1 MWVALCLDF
10 DLAAQGE
17 TFEEA
22 RNHLDGMITEYVAD
36 ALTGPDRDHAASLL
50 NRRAPWRYWLH
61 YYLLGLAQWVRGR
74 TPAGRQSFQKPCRS
88 PWPGERTLSAP
99 DLPRGQAYPARLGVH
114 APPPARDIA

>member
-1 MWVALCLDF
+1 MRQSAWKIRCYARREAPGAWVALCLDF

-61 YYLLGLAQWVRGR
+61 YYLLGLVQLVRGR
-74 TPAGRQSFQKPCRS
+74 TPASRQLFQ
-88 PWPGERTLSAP
+88 ETLPLAV
-99 DLPRGQAYPARLGVH
+99 AR
-114 APPPARDIA
+114 